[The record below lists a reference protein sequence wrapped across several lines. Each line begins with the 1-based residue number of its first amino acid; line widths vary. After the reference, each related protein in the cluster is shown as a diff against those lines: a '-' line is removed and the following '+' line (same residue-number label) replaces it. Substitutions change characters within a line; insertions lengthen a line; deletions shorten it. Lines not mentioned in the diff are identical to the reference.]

1 MASMKEWLT
10 ASTASE
16 KAELAEIA
24 NTSIAY
30 LYQLSNPEIVK
41 APNLALALR
50 LVSGSK
56 KLCTQNKALPLLTLE
71 ELAHF
76 PTQH

>member
-10 ASTASE
+10 AATSAE
-16 KAELAEIA
+16 KTQLAEIA
-24 NTSIAY
+24 NTSVAY
-30 LYQLSNPEIVK
+30 LYQLTNPEIVK

-50 LVSGSK
+50 LVTGSV
-56 KLCTQNKALPLLTLE
+56 KLEREGLPQLTLE
-71 ELAHF
+71 ELAHL

>member
-10 ASTASE
+10 ASSASE
-16 KAELAEIA
+16 KAKLAEVA
-24 NTSIAY
+24 DTSVAY
-30 LYQLSNPEIVK
+30 LYQLTNPEIVR

-50 LVSGSK
+50 LVAGSR
-56 KLCTQNKALPLLTLE
+56 LLYREGLPLLTLE